1 MDAEVLA
8 REVLLAQPRGFCAGV
23 TRAIDTVERA
33 LATYGRPVYVFHEIV
48 HNGHVVG
55 ELAGRGAVFVDDLEL
70 IPEGA
75 VTVFSAHGV
84 SSAVVRRA
92 RERRLKVIDA
102 TCPLVA
108 KVHLQAQRYTSQGY
122 AIVMIGHAG
131 HEEVEGTVGSI
142 DGDVHLVASLADIAA
157 LQIPRDAPVAY
168 VTQTTLSLDD
178 TRELI
183 EALQARFPGIVGP
196 ELDGICYAT
205 LNRQQAVRRMA
216 GEVDMVLVVGS
227 RNSSNSNR
235 LREVASQ
242 QGVPAYLVENAAEV
256 DPRWLVGRGRVG
268 ITAGASAPEVLVT
281 GVRQTLADM
290 GPVLERELEGPAETV
305 SFRLPTMA

>member
-1 MDAEVLA
+1 MDVAV
-8 REVLLAQPRGFCAGV
+8 REVVLAQPRGFCAGV

-33 LATYGRPVYVFHEIV
+33 LVQYGRPVYVYHEIV

-55 ELAGRGAVFVDDLEL
+55 DLASRGAIFVDDLNL

-84 SSAVVRRA
+84 SNAAVQRA

-108 KVHLQAQRYTSQGY
+108 KVHLQAQRYASQGH
-122 AIVMIGHAG
+122 AIIMIGHAG

-142 DGDVHLVASLADIAA
+142 DGSVHLVATLADVEA
-157 LQIPRDAPVAY
+157 LPFPAGTRIAY

-183 EALQARFPGIVGP
+183 EALQARYPDIVGP
-196 ELDGICYAT
+196 DLDGICYAT
-205 LNRQQAVRRMA
+205 LNRQKAVRRMSA
-216 GEVDMVLVVGS
+216 EVDLVLVVGS

-235 LREVASQ
+235 LREVAAQ
-242 QGVPAYLVENAAEV
+242 QGIPAYLVENATEI
-256 DPRWLVGRGRVG
+256 DPQWLTGIRRVG
-268 ITAGASAPEVLVT
+268 LTAGASAPEVLVT
-281 GVRQTLADM
+281 GVRRRLAEL
-290 GPVLERELEGPAETV
+290 GIYSERELDGPVESV
-305 SFRLPTMA
+305 SFRLPTMV